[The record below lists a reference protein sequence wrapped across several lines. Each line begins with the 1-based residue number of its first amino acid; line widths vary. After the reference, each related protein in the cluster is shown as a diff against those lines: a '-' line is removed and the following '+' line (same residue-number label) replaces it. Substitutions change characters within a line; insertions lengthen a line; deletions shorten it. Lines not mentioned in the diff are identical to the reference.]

1 MSVVQ
6 GWVYFFLAVSVL
18 SLGVAI
24 LFTREVM
31 GADSGTP
38 AMQKIVGAI
47 KEGAEVFLKR
57 QYKTVAALLCLML
70 PTFAYAQT
78 EHAGG
83 GEASLTLPDLRTVHF
98 VNFFGLN
105 GHALLS
111 IGLLFCVGGLLFG
124 MAIYVQLKNL
134 PVHRTMLEISDLIYE
149 TCKTYLVTQGKFI
162 MLLWAFIAVIISLY
176 FGVLAPVQGHPIAV
190 TLPIILLFSLVGIAG
205 SYGVA

>member
-6 GWVYFFLAVSVL
+6 GWVYFLLAVSVL

-31 GADSGTP
+31 GAGTGTP
-38 AMQKIVGAI
+38 AMQPIAGAI
-47 KEGAEVFLKR
+47 KRGAKAFLKR
-57 QYKTVAALLCLML
+57 QYKTVVALLCLVI

-78 EHAGG
+78 EHGGG
-83 GEASLTLPDLRTVHF
+83 GEANLTLPDLTSVHF

-105 GHALLS
+105 GHALLT

-124 MAIYVQLKNL
+124 LAIYMQLKHS

-162 MLLWAFIAVIISLY
+162 LLLWVFIAVIMSLY
-176 FGVLAPVQGHPIAV
+176 FGYLAPVQGHPIAV
-190 TLPIILLFSLVGIAG
+190 TDRKSV
-205 SYGVA
+205 V